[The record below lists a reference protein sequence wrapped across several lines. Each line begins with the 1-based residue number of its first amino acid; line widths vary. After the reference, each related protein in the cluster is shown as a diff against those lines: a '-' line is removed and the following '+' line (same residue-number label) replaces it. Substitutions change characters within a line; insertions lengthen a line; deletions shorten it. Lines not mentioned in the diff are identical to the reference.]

1 MEPKSE
7 FYLDGLNQ
15 RIDSVASNRLSLI
28 SEYKRLDD
36 RRREIRKEIRN
47 LTEKINQDRKSLDD
61 YYARLSEFKAKRKEL
76 LAKIREKKSESEVIE
91 KNLKAFEKSVPKGAE
106 ALEKKVQRIE
116 WRLQAERLSREE
128 EKELMNERRALE
140 VKMKAYNKVRS
151 TKQQLASVL
160 GEIKSLKAKLDEM
173 NKFKAENDPEV
184 KAKHERVASM
194 LSSRHELFN
203 EIEQIDSRLAEID
216 SNISK
221 LTQELD
227 SLKAQRRA
235 AVEGRK
241 TREHEISRA
250 RTRELLERAKDDA
263 RKKLEQGEKLS
274 FDELKLVFGDGM

>member
-1 MEPKSE
+1 MEPQSE
-7 FYLDGLNQ
+7 FDLDGLNQ

-106 ALEKKVQRIE
+106 ALEKKDQRIE
-116 WRLQAERLSREE
+116 WRLQAERLS
-128 EKELMNERRALE
+128 LE

>member
-1 MEPKSE
+1 MEPQSE
-7 FYLDGLNQ
+7 FDLDGLNQ

>member
-1 MEPKSE
+1 MEPQSE
-7 FYLDGLNQ
+7 FDLDGLNQ

-91 KNLKAFEKSVPKGAE
+91 KNLKAFEKRVPKGAE